1 MDAENHTIQLLFGS
15 IGCWAI
21 LCSNFPLQLLSRYFL
36 YFLTEQKVPEDNK
49 VSVLQKL
56 LRIIRNSEHNLQD
69 PTN

>member
-1 MDAENHTIQLLFGS
+1 MDAENRTIQRS

-36 YFLTEQKVPEDNK
+36 YFLTEQKVPEDDNK

-56 LRIIRNSEHNLQD
+56 LRIMGTGNRNFEHS
-69 PTN
+69 